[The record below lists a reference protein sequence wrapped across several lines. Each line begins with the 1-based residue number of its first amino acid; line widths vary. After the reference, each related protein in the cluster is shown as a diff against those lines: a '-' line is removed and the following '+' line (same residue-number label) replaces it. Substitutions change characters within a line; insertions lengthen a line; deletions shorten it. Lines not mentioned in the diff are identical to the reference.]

1 MTFCLQGSVVFAG
14 LLLVMKADVNGQKN
28 HRIHLQ
34 YNTLPT
40 TEFHLK
46 KTTMKVKIKIT
57 EVKTVNE
64 FDFYWKPEDYISLLK
79 EFDFPDAEK
88 SKKEELL
95 ELLFMAI
102 TDFEPN
108 ESAQILLTY
117 KLGDKLNEGQI
128 QSLSHE
134 MINDKVA
141 EEYPEPSLH
150 FALFNINQLLYRAYN
165 GTFPNTEA
173 SIIELE
179 ITPITNSEVEI
190 DKEIL
195 IKALVAGLKDNNLI
209 KRLFEQQINGHVLF
223 SDAANTIW
231 EIKKLNDKNYQL
243 ITSKY
248 WVDKEDFLNFEY
260 DAEIAFFEEE

>member
-1 MTFCLQGSVVFAG
+1 MGNRLKH
-14 LLLVMKADVNGQKN
+14 LLNTGTSTAND
-28 HRIHLQ
+28 HL
-34 YNTLPT
+34 
-40 TEFHLK
+40 TE
-46 KTTMKVKIKIT
+46 TTMKVKIKIK

-64 FDFYWKPEDYISLLK
+64 FDFYWKPEDYINLLK

-88 SKKEELL
+88 SKKEDLL
-95 ELLFMAI
+95 ELLHMAI

-117 KLGDKLNEGQI
+117 KLGHELNEGQI

-173 SIIELE
+173 TIIDME
-179 ITPITNSEVEI
+179 ISPITDSDVEI

-195 IKALVAGLKDNNLI
+195 IKALGAGLKDNNLI
-209 KRLFEQQINGHVLF
+209 KRLFEEQITGKVSF
-223 SDAANTIW
+223 TDAANTIW
-231 EIKKLNDKNYQL
+231 NVKKLTDNNYQL

-260 DAEIAFFEEE
+260 EAEIEFFEEE